1 MTCCAPSEFTD
12 IAVAALGPAD
22 EEIRLAAR
30 TIEGDLIQ
38 TELSVPGIHC
48 GGCIQKI
55 ETALGRLGGV
65 EQARVNLSTR
75 RVTLRTHDTAT
86 VRRAFG
92 TLGELGYQA
101 HLFDHTTQESDREYW
116 QLIKALAVAAFGSMN
131 IMMLSVGAWSGA
143 EGSTRDILHLIC
155 GIIALPTL
163 VYAGRPF
170 YTSAWT
176 ALRHGRTNMD
186 VPITIGVALAFLLS
200 VYDTLTRAPHAY
212 FDAVTSLLFFLLAGR
227 VLDHMMREK
236 ARKAVRGLARL
247 TARGALVVSG
257 NGERDYLP
265 IAEITPGMTIL
276 LAAGERVPV
285 DATVIEGASE
295 IDVSLVNGESA
306 PLSAASGTALQA
318 GTLNLTGP
326 LTIRATAPEKSSF
339 LAEMIR
345 MMEAAESGRSTYR
358 RIADTVARYYAP
370 VVHFA
375 AILSFLGWMLAGGGV
390 HQSITIA
397 IAVLIITC
405 PCALGLA
412 VPMVHVVAARR
423 LFENGV
429 MLKDGSALER
439 LATVDTILFD
449 KTGTLTLG
457 SPELADSDGIAPET
471 LALAGALG
479 GFSGHPHSRAIA
491 RAARGLPEPRL
502 DISAVSEHPGLG
514 VEARQGTDLYR
525 LGRAAWALDDQGA
538 ASGTVLSRNGELL
551 AAFRFAEVLR
561 PEAESAIAALRAR
574 GFDIEILSGD
584 RAEAVEP
591 LARRLG
597 IATFTA
603 GMLPGGKL
611 ARIEQLIAEGRKPM
625 MVGDGLNDGP
635 ALAAAHVS
643 MAPATAADIGRNSA
657 DFVFLHESL
666 AAIPATLDVAD
677 RSARLVKQNLGLS
690 LVYNVIALPIAVLG
704 FVTPFVAAIAM
715 SGSSVVV
722 VANALRLTMSRRR
735 NANG

>member
-12 IAVAALGPAD
+12 IAVRALGPAD
-22 EEIRLAAR
+22 EEIRLAAQ
-30 TIEGDLIQ
+30 TINGDLIQ
-38 TELSVPGIHC
+38 TELSVPAIHC
-48 GGCIQKI
+48 GACIHKI
-55 ETALGRLGGV
+55 ETALGRMNGV
-65 EQARVNLSTR
+65 EHARVNLSTR
-75 RVTLRTHDTAT
+75 RVTVRSRDTAT
-86 VRRAFG
+86 VRRAFE
-92 TLGELGYQA
+92 TLSDLGYEA
-101 HLFDHTTQESDREYW
+101 HLFDYTAQEGDREYW
-116 QLIKALAVAAFGSMN
+116 RLVKALAVAAFGSMN

-143 EGSTRDILHLIC
+143 EGNARDLLHLIA

-170 YTSAWT
+170 YMSAWN
-176 ALRHGRTNMD
+176 ALRHRRTNMD
-186 VPITIGVALAFLLS
+186 VPITIGLALAFVLS
-200 VYDTLTRAPHAY
+200 VHDTLTGAPHAY

-247 TARGALVVSG
+247 TARGALVVADD
-257 NGERDYLP
+257 GERDYLP
-265 IAEITPGMTIL
+265 IAEIAPGMTIL

-285 DATVIEGASE
+285 DATVLEGASE
-295 IDVSLVNGESA
+295 IDVSLVNGESS
-306 PLSAASGTALQA
+306 PLSAGAGTMLQA

-326 LTIRATAPEKSSF
+326 LTLRATAPAKDSF

-345 MMEAAESGRSTYR
+345 MMEAAESGRGTYR
-358 RIADTVARYYAP
+358 RIADEVARYYAP
-370 VVHFA
+370 VVHLAAFLAFA
-375 AILSFLGWMLAGGGV
+375 GWMLAGGGL

-439 LATVDTILFD
+439 LADVDTILFD

-457 SPELADSDGIAPET
+457 SPELADADTIDPQT

-491 RAARGLPEPRL
+491 RAARGLPAPRL
-502 DISAVSEHPGLG
+502 DPSAISEYPGLG
-514 VEARQGTDLYR
+514 VEARQGADLYR
-525 LGRAAWALDDQGA
+525 LGRAGWALTEPGA
-538 ASGTVLSRNGELL
+538 ERGTVLSRNGEML
-551 AAFRFAEVLR
+551 AGFRFAEVLR
-561 PEAESAIAALRAR
+561 PEAEAAIAALRAR
-574 GFDIEILSGD
+574 GLALEIVSGD
-584 RAEAVEP
+584 RMEAVEP
-591 LARRLG
+591 LARCLG
-597 IATFTA
+597 IEAFSA
-603 GMLPGGKL
+603 EMLPGGKL
-611 ARIEQLIAEGRKPM
+611 ARIERLIAEGRKPM

-643 MAPATAADIGRNSA
+643 MAPATAADIGRNAA
-657 DFVFLHESL
+657 DFVFLHDSL
-666 AAIPATLDVAD
+666 AAIPATLGVTE

-690 LVYNVIALPIAVLG
+690 LAYNVIALPVAVLG

-715 SGSSVVV
+715 SASSVLV
-722 VANALRLTMSRRR
+722 VANALRLAMPGRRDR
-735 NANG
+735 E